1 MTSLDDFREK
11 AEAAIEQA
19 KPIVEGVVNASA
31 QFAEKADEWASV
43 DRPGLDGAVEGAGAA
58 AGGAVDLLANGA
70 NAAYE
75 FIKDRVEEA
84 SRMDLDGDGK
94 VGKIDPEDVK
104 AGVELAAEAASD
116 AVDKAAAEAGLIA
129 PGDVVAGA
137 ELAAEAVADA
147 VDKAAKE
154 AGFVAPGDVKAGVE
168 LAAEAVSDTVG
179 KAAAEI
185 ASITPEDVQAGAE
198 LAAEAVADAVDKIAG
213 EQN

>member
-1 MTSLDDFREK
+1 MTSLDDIREK

-19 KPIVEGVVNASA
+19 KPFVEGAVNASA
-31 QFAEKADEWASV
+31 KFAEKADEWASTE
-43 DRPGLDGAVEGAGAA
+43 RPGLDGAVEGAGTAA
-58 AGGAVDLLANGA
+58 SGAVDLLANGA

-94 VGKIDPEDVK
+94 VGQIDPEDVK
-104 AGVELAAEAASD
+104 AGVELAAEAVGD
-116 AVDKAAAEAGLIA
+116 AVDKAAT
-129 PGDVVAGA
+129 
-137 ELAAEAVADA
+137 
-147 VDKAAKE
+147 E
-154 AGFVAPGDVKAGVE
+154 AGFVAPGDVAAGVE
-168 LAAEAVSDTVG
+168 LAAEAVSDAVG